1 MYRIVYLFVCHTNN
15 LSGMVIHCLEI
26 HIQSTLAD
34 AFLAELDEL
43 EEEDNVENYQNN
55 QVEILPDNA
64 DDDRMEEEGDSEDED
79 SGDDEKVIYLFI

>member
-1 MYRIVYLFVCHTNN
+1 M
-15 LSGMVIHCLEI
+15 
-26 HIQSTLAD
+26 
-34 AFLAELDEL
+34 DEL